1 MRPESVIQIRN
12 TDSRPHMPVGSPSQI
27 KRTESP
33 ATCAAE
39 PGWRHYRARR
49 CEAYRCLMSAHSE
62 PKRLTLELSQ
72 TDAAIVAA
80 ALRQY
85 EPYWSP
91 GDPGAAE
98 KVSELAKDI
107 RDLLDRLR
115 PVQPSRPP
123 GLLGSFARDEPK
135 LG

>member
-1 MRPESVIQIRN
+1 MSGQSES
-12 TDSRPHMPVGSPSQI
+12 
-27 KRTESP
+27 
-33 ATCAAE
+33 
-39 PGWRHYRARR
+39 
-49 CEAYRCLMSAHSE
+49 
-62 PKRLTLELSQ
+62 KRLTLELSRG
-72 TDAAIVAA
+72 DAAIVAA

-115 PVQPSRPP
+115 AVEPARPP
-123 GLLGSFARDEPK
+123 GLLGSFARNEPK
-135 LG
+135 LRLAPLSNLDDRLSEDD